1 MLQSTG
7 KDSIV
12 TEHLCRLSNHTVKT
26 VFNNTTL
33 DCADTYKIVNKYKN
47 DWIITTPPEGFYQ
60 YVEREDFIPT
70 RFSRACC
77 SLFKEGNHINHF
89 DDVEKAI
96 WIMGVRN
103 DESNAR
109 SSRQDIEH
117 NPKWGDRKWIGLL
130 HIRKW
135 TELEIWC
142 YIILNNL
149 EVNPKYKK
157 GYKRV
162 GCAIACPYSGKS
174 TWYLDKY
181 FYPKMYDRWHRI
193 LTKDFIEHG
202 KWCTLNCT
210 LKEYQYCWNGGVV
223 RKQPTKEVIEEFMQ
237 YKGIDSYEIAEKYFN
252 KKCTCCG
259 KNIRNKDTIAMNLK
273 MHGRNITRFM
283 CKKCLMKELHIDAK
297 KWNGYIRQFKSQ
309 GCSLF

>member
-1 MLQSTG
+1 M
-7 KDSIV
+7 
-12 TEHLCRLSNHTVKT
+12 TEHLCRLSDHTVKT

-33 DCADTYKIVNKYKN
+33 DCADTYKIVNKHKN

-60 YVEREDFIPT
+60 YVERENFIPT

-130 HIRKW
+130 PIRKW

-202 KWCTLNCT
+202 K
-210 LKEYQYCWNGGVV
+210 
-223 RKQPTKEVIEEFMQ
+223 
-237 YKGIDSYEIAEKYFN
+237 
-252 KKCTCCG
+252 
-259 KNIRNKDTIAMNLK
+259 
-273 MHGRNITRFM
+273 
-283 CKKCLMKELHIDAK
+283 
-297 KWNGYIRQFKSQ
+297 
-309 GCSLF
+309 